1 MNSNKYYRGIIIRVV
16 LITISALLL
25 AFLSFKS
32 NYLYSISVMGMLII
46 AETWS
51 LIRYIMRRRDDIKR
65 MLEYIKENN
74 PSIYFSQSRDYPFKE
89 LSYFLK

>member
-32 NYLYSISVMGMLII
+32 NYLYSISVMSMLII

-74 PSIYFSQSRDYPFKE
+74 PSTIFLTVKG
-89 LSYFLK
+89 LSIQGA